1 MTAAACQLT
10 VTELMMSTEQGAL
23 PHNRARP
30 EDVTVHTAEDQVLSA
45 LRRQIQELGTRVED
59 LKVATRVRIHAA
71 VWAAA
76 IMAAV
81 LASTA
86 ATWLTDVN
94 NSPNFLPAYYQ
105 TRSFSLWDAPGAHQG
120 LYRTPAA
127 GAAGLVIA
135 SLVLMLIVS
144 AVAAGTFSTAW
155 AVAASIV
162 SLLALG
168 AEAHF
173 GVSLSGQPTEIGEYH
188 TGGGFTLAI
197 VATVLLVIW
206 AFAVIARRRKAGA

>member
-10 VTELMMSTEQGAL
+10 ATELMMSTEQGAL
-23 PHNRARP
+23 PHDSARP
-30 EDVTVHTAEDQVLSA
+30 GDGTAHVAEDQVVSA
-45 LRRQIQELGTRVED
+45 LRRQIQELSTCVED
-59 LKVATRVRIHAA
+59 LKVTTRVRIHAA
-71 VWAAA
+71 VWAAV

-94 NSPNFLPAYYQ
+94 GSPNYLPAYYQ
-105 TRSFSLWDAPGAHQG
+105 TRSFSLWDSPGAHQG
-120 LYRTPAA
+120 LYNTPAA

-155 AVAASIV
+155 AVAASIA

-168 AEAHF
+168 AEVNF
-173 GVSLSGQPTEIGEYH
+173 GASLSGQATEIGAYH
-188 TGGGFTLAI
+188 TGGGFTFAI

-206 AFAVIARRRKAGA
+206 ASAVIARRRKAGA